1 MRSTLAV
8 GDPSVFDELASPA
21 INADLH
27 ALLGYIYDSA
37 SWHSAPSHVQRSS
50 NGKSLLI
57 DVERLCWLGRDC
69 WVRRVEFVET
79 EATRRD
85 GVHVLCYMLQRAY
98 QGRDIS
104 GSRWVLVKWPCRCIT
119 SESMLPLIRGE
130 VRVAEPTEQ
139 QEAMLYDWLHRERA
153 VIEAGHATS
162 ALRPSV
168 RTSWA
173 EEVKASRVEEVTTLW
188 HRQECVWKEHQNA
201 QQDDQRRG
209 ATL

>member
-1 MRSTLAV
+1 M
-8 GDPSVFDELASPA
+8 
-21 INADLH
+21 
-27 ALLGYIYDSA
+27 
-37 SWHSAPSHVQRSS
+37 
-50 NGKSLLI
+50 
-57 DVERLCWLGRDC
+57 
-69 WVRRVEFVET
+69 
-79 EATRRD
+79 
-85 GVHVLCYMLQRAY
+85 
-98 QGRDIS
+98 
-104 GSRWVLVKWPCRCIT
+104 
-119 SESMLPLIRGE
+119 
-130 VRVAEPTEQ
+130 AEPTEQ